1 MSDDDLI
8 RRGDALHLVEDYE
21 TIHDRMSLLPAVV
34 QETTATI
41 RELEA
46 DRDQWRVDCEEFR
59 RERDAAYAAA
69 QAAVLAALPEAKAL
83 VAEAVEAE
91 RERCAKVAESYWSG
105 IPESKVG
112 EAVCDAVFAVAAAIR
127 KGVTP

>member
-34 QETTATI
+34 QETTAAI

-46 DRDQWRVDCEEFR
+46 ERTKDHAEINLKADFIDATLNQLAAADAKVARLEAPDAVGALVKAPSWAESHDLCARCEE
-59 RERDAAYAAA
+59 A
-69 QAAVLAALPEAKAL
+69 LAALTEGDTTN
-83 VAEAVEAE
+83 E
-91 RERCAKVAESYWSG
+91 
-105 IPESKVG
+105 
-112 EAVCDAVFAVAAAIR
+112 
-127 KGVTP
+127 

>member
-1 MSDDDLI
+1 MSGMPDHVTLARTLSGGLKHFDDGGVPFI
-8 RRGDALHLVEDYE
+8 RRD
-21 TIHDRMSLLPAVV
+21 P
-34 QETTATI
+34 
-41 RELEA
+41 
-46 DRDQWRVDCEEFR
+46 
-59 RERDAAYAAA
+59 
-69 QAAVLAALPEAKAL
+69 AVLAALPEVQAL
-83 VAEAVEAE
+83 VAEAVAQE

>member
-1 MSDDDLI
+1 MGDDDLI

-59 RERDAAYAAA
+59 RERDAA
-69 QAAVLAALPEAKAL
+69 E
-83 VAEAVEAE
+83 
-91 RERCAKVAESYWSG
+91 AKVARLEGALQAWKAAGTDEEYY
-105 IPESKVG
+105 K
-112 EAVCDAVFAVAAAIR
+112 AVQLRKAALTEGGTANE
-127 KGVTP
+127 